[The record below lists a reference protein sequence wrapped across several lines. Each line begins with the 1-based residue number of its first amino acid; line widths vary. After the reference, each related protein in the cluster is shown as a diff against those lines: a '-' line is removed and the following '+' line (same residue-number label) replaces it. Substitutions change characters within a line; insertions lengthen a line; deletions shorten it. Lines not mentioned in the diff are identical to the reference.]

1 MFSVWLLPADSL
13 PQFKMSIWAAA
24 WQNQQ
29 KWPVHPAKTQISLGI
44 LTSSCY
50 RKLWSDWEDAQAD
63 LRLCRVHVILL
74 VLSCT
79 CSYCTPWTFYFQ
91 YTWHILCLKAL
102 LGQNLQV
109 VFHHCL
115 RNRSVLVVN
124 CWVII
129 HCLEVQVIYLLT
141 TDRQTVNYYSTIHA
155 LELTYYDCNT
165 QDRLKKQLYRSDSS
179 NIPPLNWRNP
189 VKDLTVMQA
198 FTCFSNV
205 YNVQKRRYTVYHQ
218 GDLVDGKDDII
229 KWHQIVT
236 HFRPVNCCGIEHDFL
251 QLAL

>member
-44 LTSSCY
+44 CPV
-50 RKLWSDWEDAQAD
+50 WSVFTVRFMVAKDPVLLHATENSDQTGRMPRLIWD
-63 LRLCRVHVILL
+63 LPGACHFVGFVMHRLILYTLNILL
-74 VLSCT
+74 SIYVT
-79 CSYCTPWTFYFQ
+79 HT
-91 YTWHILCLKAL
+91 
-102 LGQNLQV
+102 
-109 VFHHCL
+109 VFNSITRTKPSGYISSL
-115 RNRSVLVVN
+115 FNRSVLVVN

-155 LELTYYDCNT
+155 LELTYYDSNT

-189 VKDLTVMQA
+189 VKDLTVTQA
-198 FTCFSNV
+198 FT
-205 YNVQKRRYTVYHQ
+205 R
-218 GDLVDGKDDII
+218 L
-229 KWHQIVT
+229 
-236 HFRPVNCCGIEHDFL
+236 
-251 QLAL
+251 